1 MTSTIKRPFPMKK
14 VTKSYSNISFGST
27 NYKYI
32 DSFSGLGIDPN
43 EYDLFSYM
51 IKGWTA
57 GTPAEIV
64 KGSNGTDLYV
74 ITSTN
79 SVTISTMTVE
89 YYFIEK

>member
-14 VTKSYSNISFGST
+14 VTKTYSNISFGST
-27 NYKYI
+27 YYKLI

-51 IKGWTA
+51 IKGWS
-57 GTPAEIV
+57 GGVPQEIV
-64 KGSNGTDLYV
+64 KNTSGTDIYV
-74 ITSTN
+74 ISSANSTAIA
-79 SVTISTMTVE
+79 SITIE